1 MVVSKIV
8 NLEKHNCYMKRIVF
22 FSFLILAGLAQA
34 QVKKSKSKKPEKEWV
49 NPVKLTKEER
59 NRPYMTEVLK
69 TRDPLTLEE
78 AERRRKNIEAGNP
91 FKKYGYYPKVA
102 TLSKGKYLEFH
113 DKDSIVVIGS
123 VKFNTKTQ
131 KVIDI
136 LEIDLSDPDAQPIG
150 DTHGKWISPDPLSEE
165 FSSWSPYNYVFN
177 NPISNIDPD
186 GMAPLTDYKLLKNGE
201 VQRVNPLD
209 GTEKDKSDTLF
220 ATDSRGNVDK
230 SKSVTVAK
238 DKPSDGSVISGL
250 SEGGELTPKILG
262 QSTAPYFSEGFT
274 QNLNDAFNVYNF
286 LDNNTNSGVEF
297 SLANY
302 NVNGQ
307 DNFQIA
313 TMHDIDGSQIKSN
326 RYSNDNLIWSAHNHD
341 GPRGLD
347 YKNVGNQWG
356 QDKITMNGIFR
367 NNASKGLGFPRFFT
381 VNDNNRMIEITRT
394 GQNTSNTQPFNVQ
407 FLKSLKRVYG
417 SK

>member
-1 MVVSKIV
+1 
-8 NLEKHNCYMKRIVF
+8 MKRIVLTGF
-22 FSFLILAGLAQA
+22 VLIAGFVQA
-34 QVKKSKSKKPEKEWV
+34 QEKSKSQTRPQAEKPYI

-59 NRPYMTEVLK
+59 SRPYMDEVLK
-69 TRDPLTLEE
+69 SRDPLTPEE

-113 DKDSIVVIGS
+113 DKDSIMSIGS
-123 VKFNTKTQ
+123 VRFNRKTKEI
-131 KVIDI
+131 VGFR
-136 LEIDLSDPDAQPIG
+136 EIDLSDPDAQPYL
-150 DTHGKWISPDPLSEE
+150 DTAGRWFSPDPLSEE
-165 FSSWSPYNYVFN
+165 FRAWSPYNFVFN

-209 GTEKDKSDTLF
+209 GSEKDKSDTLF

-230 SKSVTVAK
+230 SKSITVAK

-250 SEGGELTPKILG
+250 SQGGELTPKILG
-262 QSTAPYFSEGFT
+262 QSTIPYFSEGFT

-286 LDNNTNSGVEF
+286 LDNNTNSGIEF

-302 NVNGQ
+302 NVDGQ

-313 TMHDIDGSQIKSN
+313 TMHDIDGSRIFSN
-326 RYSNDNLIWSAHNHD
+326 KFSQDNLAWSLHNHD
-341 GPRGLD
+341 GKIGLD
-347 YKNVGNQWG
+347 YKNIGNQWHS
-356 QDKITMNGIFR
+356 DKSTMYGIFR
-367 NNASKGLGFPRFFT
+367 SNQSKGLGDPRFFT
-381 VNDNNRMIEITRT
+381 VNDNNRMIEISRT
-394 GQNTSNTQPFNVQ
+394 GPNIKQTYPFNVQ
-407 FLKSLKRVYG
+407 FLKNLKR
-417 SK
+417 K